1 MSKHEFKEIENV
13 EMAKKLLENGTPMYV
28 FDLETTGLSSETDRI
43 LSFSSIKMRKQNGLL
58 KEEDRL
64 DIFIDP
70 GFKIPDAATAINH
83 IDNKRIKGCPR
94 EKEASR
100 IIRSFLGENP
110 FICGYNSIWF
120 DLKFIEAM
128 YQRSFREQFVPS
140 MHLDVWRMAEEKLE
154 LPSHKLAHVCEHL
167 GKDSGLKFHNS
178 MDDVIATYRSMEIL
192 MEMYN

>member
-94 EKEASR
+94 E
-100 IIRSFLGENP
+100 N
-110 FICGYNSIWF
+110 
-120 DLKFIEAM
+120 
-128 YQRSFREQFVPS
+128 
-140 MHLDVWRMAEEKLE
+140 
-154 LPSHKLAHVCEHL
+154 
-167 GKDSGLKFHNS
+167 
-178 MDDVIATYRSMEIL
+178 
-192 MEMYN
+192 

>member
-58 KEEDRL
+58 KEE
-64 DIFIDP
+64 
-70 GFKIPDAATAINH
+70 
-83 IDNKRIKGCPR
+83 DNKRIKGCPR

-167 GKDSGLKFHNS
+167 CKDSGLKFHNS